1 MSINPVHEFFDES
14 NGDARCPVDG
24 CAFSTKTRNPT
35 NLINQLRKHKDR
47 FADYEQ
53 NKSALDDLQ
62 KSQPKI
68 PFLVEQK
75 RSTQKAN
82 SGGQSALALLA
93 GKRGR
98 FLIVLSICLNSRTI
112 SNSSRRHAVIRC
124 RAGKRCERKFSSPA
138 LQKKVKLAFGDT
150 RSIANASDIYTAKG
164 MGAS

>member
-24 CAFSTKTRNPT
+24 YAFSTKTRNPT

-53 NKSALDDLQ
+53 NKSALDDLR

-75 RSTQKAN
+75 RSTQKEN

-93 GKRGR
+93 RKRS
-98 FLIVLSICLNSRTI
+98 LSYRLVDLPEFKDYIQLVSQTRGY
-112 SNSSRRHAVIRC
+112 SLPC
-124 RAGKRCERKFSSPA
+124 RQTLR
-138 LQKKVKLAFGDT
+138 KKVQFACAAEESEIGVWRHQVNCECLRYLHG
-150 RSIANASDIYTAKG
+150 
-164 MGAS
+164 